1 MPNMRELVA
10 ELEARR
16 ARIRE
21 MGGADRVA
29 RQHARGKMT
38 ARERLAALFDE
49 GGFVEIG
56 AHGTQMGL
64 AAGPDGSDKPAAD
77 GVVTAFGKV
86 DGRMVTC
93 AAYDFTVKGGSIGY
107 TGEEKV
113 TRLRSM
119 ALRGRWPIVWLI
131 DSGGA
136 RIDPG
141 SSHPDM
147 ISAFAGT
154 GHLFREQVVMSG
166 VVPQVA
172 AMVGPGAAGT
182 AYIPGLADY
191 VPMVKGIGT
200 LALGGPALVKAVTG
214 QEISEQEL
222 GGSKIHSEVSGVG
235 DGEFANDAECI
246 LATKKYL
253 SFLPSSCDES
263 PPDLPVTDPIE
274 RRDEAL
280 LDLLPESNRKPYD
293 MYKLI
298 RSVVDHGTILDI
310 KPRS

>member
-1 MPNMRELVA
+1 MMSNMRELVA

-16 ARIRE
+16 ARVRA
-21 MGGADRVA
+21 MGGPDKIA
-29 RQHARGKMT
+29 RQHARGKIS

-49 GGFVEIG
+49 GVFVEIG

-64 AAGPDGSDKPAAD
+64 AAGADGSDKPAAD
-77 GVVTAFGKV
+77 AVITAFGKV
-86 DGRMVTC
+86 EGRMVCC

-119 ALRGRWPIVWLI
+119 ALKGRWPMVWLI

-147 ISAFAGT
+147 ISLFAGT

-172 AMVGPGAAGT
+172 AMVGPGAAGG
-182 AYIPGLADY
+182 AHIPGLADF
-191 VPMVKGIGT
+191 VPMVKNIGSMA
-200 LALGGPALVKAVTG
+200 LAGPALVKAVTG
-214 QEISEQEL
+214 QEIAEQEL
-222 GGSKIHSEVSGVG
+222 GGSKVHSEVSGVG
-235 DGEFANDAECI
+235 DGEFENDAAC
-246 LATKKYL
+246 LAAVKKYL
-253 SFLPSSCDES
+253 SFLPSNCDEP
-263 PPDLPVTDPIE
+263 PPDVPCTDPID

-280 LDLLPESNRKPYD
+280 LDLLPETTRKPYD
-293 MYKLI
+293 MN
-298 RSVVDHGTILDI
+298 
-310 KPRS
+310 

>member
-1 MPNMRELVA
+1 MMSNMRELVA

-16 ARIRE
+16 AKVRE
-21 MGGADRVA
+21 MGGPDKIA

-38 ARERLAALFDE
+38 ARERLAALFDDGAVVE
-49 GGFVEIG
+49 GGMH
-56 AHGTQMGL
+56 APQMGL

-147 ISAFAGT
+147 IWVFAGT
-154 GHLFREQVVMSG
+154 GHLFREQVIMSG

-191 VPMVKGIGT
+191 VPMVKGIGS
-200 LALGGPALVKAVTG
+200 LALGGPALVQAGTG
-214 QEISEQEL
+214 PENAQ
-222 GGSKIHSEVSGVG
+222 
-235 DGEFANDAECI
+235 
-246 LATKKYL
+246 
-253 SFLPSSCDES
+253 PRPRR
-263 PPDLPVTDPIE
+263 PPT
-274 RRDEAL
+274 A
-280 LDLLPESNRKPYD
+280 
-293 MYKLI
+293 
-298 RSVVDHGTILDI
+298 
-310 KPRS
+310 